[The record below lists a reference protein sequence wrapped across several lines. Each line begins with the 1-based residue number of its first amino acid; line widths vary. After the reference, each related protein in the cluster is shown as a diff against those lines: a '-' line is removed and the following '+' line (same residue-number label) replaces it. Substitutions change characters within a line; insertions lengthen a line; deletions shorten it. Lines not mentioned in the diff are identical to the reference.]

1 MHTIFTKYMWRYRIF
16 RSDNRRMPDTSQP
29 DQEVAL
35 DRRRQL
41 RCIFGSQGDF
51 PIQVVRAD
59 GLPEVY
65 LTIFANDLRRSLAP
79 GSVRGYI
86 RELLIFANWTLS
98 DSVAALN
105 RWRLYGE
112 PREVRNLLREYL
124 TVVGECRIAQRPD
137 TLGLRVTYVNV
148 TSQTGINVRLLL
160 ASLKKLYEILI
171 DRGLYS
177 FANPLIH
184 EDAAQALAE
193 FRRGE
198 REAIRAANGRA
209 PMPAV
214 SGVDEPS
221 AKLRLSENYFRL
233 VNREWQPKS
242 IDDPDFPNRV
252 YAAGQEFGWS
262 LRELCAV
269 RTLFESGARISE
281 IFDLTAADWST
292 SHFMNRFLA
301 RSKGSHGC
309 RVKTLM
315 VSNPTA
321 KLYRR
326 YFDDGAAGR
335 CALDAGGL
343 TVASLSSMLRS
354 APAKLH
360 EIQIYLTARGSPMS
374 ASLFRDHYWKPAL
387 KRAGIDADPHLCR
400 HWFVTNALRHIES
413 DAKTDAELCRHKEE
427 LIQYMAWKSGERTL
441 KAYEHVQRGASFARR
456 LRKIHETMHRRER
469 RPGQNTIAPMSAQP
483 VESAVLDQD
492 LAYLL
497 GEYDDD

>member
-1 MHTIFTKYMWRYRIF
+1 
-16 RSDNRRMPDTSQP
+16 
-29 DQEVAL
+29 
-35 DRRRQL
+35 
-41 RCIFGSQGDF
+41 
-51 PIQVVRAD
+51 
-59 GLPEVY
+59 
-65 LTIFANDLRRSLAP
+65 
-79 GSVRGYI
+79 
-86 RELLIFANWTLS
+86 
-98 DSVAALN
+98 
-105 RWRLYGE
+105 
-112 PREVRNLLREYL
+112 
-124 TVVGECRIAQRPD
+124 
-137 TLGLRVTYVNV
+137 
-148 TSQTGINVRLLL
+148 
-160 ASLKKLYEILI
+160 
-171 DRGLYS
+171 
-177 FANPLIH
+177 
-184 EDAAQALAE
+184 
-193 FRRGE
+193 
-198 REAIRAANGRA
+198 
-209 PMPAV
+209 
-214 SGVDEPS
+214 
-221 AKLRLSENYFRL
+221 
-233 VNREWQPKS
+233 
-242 IDDPDFPNRV
+242 
-252 YAAGQEFGWS
+252 
-262 LRELCAV
+262 
-269 RTLFESGARISE
+269 
-281 IFDLTAADWST
+281 
-292 SHFMNRFLA
+292 MNRFLA

-360 EIQIYLTARGSPMS
+360 EIRIYLTARGSPMS
-374 ASLFRDHYWKPAL
+374 ANLFRDHYWKPAL

-413 DAKTDAELCRHKEE
+413 VAKTDAELCRHKEE

-497 GEYDDD
+497 GEDDDD

>member
-1 MHTIFTKYMWRYRIF
+1 MLGDNQLMSRI
-16 RSDNRRMPDTSQP
+16 SHP
-29 DQEVAL
+29 DQENAL
-35 DRRRQL
+35 GRSTAHKLDTGRRL
-41 RCIFGSQGDF
+41 HCIFGIEGEF
-51 PIQVVRAD
+51 PIQVVRGD
-59 GLPEVY
+59 GLPEVA
-65 LTIFANDLRRSLAP
+65 LTIFANDLRRSLAD

-86 RELLIFANWTLS
+86 RELLVFANWTLR
-98 DSVAALN
+98 DSVAAVN
-105 RWRLYGE
+105 RWQLYGE

-124 TVVGECRIAQRPD
+124 TVVGECRITQRPD

-148 TSQTGINVRLLL
+148 TDQTKINARLLL
-160 ASLKKLYEILI
+160 ASLKKLYDVLI
-171 DRGLYS
+171 DRGFYS
-177 FANPLIH
+177 FANPLVH

-198 REAIRAANGRA
+198 RQAVRAATGRN

-214 SGVDEPS
+214 SGIDEPS
-221 AKLRLSENYFRL
+221 GNLRLSQNYFRL

-242 IDDPDFPNRV
+242 IDDPNFPSHV
-252 YAAGQEFGWS
+252 YAAGQQVGWS
-262 LRELCAV
+262 VRELCV
-269 RTLFESGARISE
+269 VHTLFESGARISE

-301 RSKGSHGC
+301 RNKGSHGC
-309 RVKTLM
+309 RVKTLV

-326 YFDDGAAGR
+326 YFDDDTEGR
-335 CALDAGGL
+335 CALDSGRL
-343 TVASLSSMLRS
+343 TVAGLSSMLRS

-360 EIQIYLTARGSPMS
+360 EIRIYLTARGSPMT
-374 ASLFRDHYWKPAL
+374 AKLFRDHYWKPAL

-400 HWFVTNALRHIES
+400 HWFVTNALRHIEAI
-413 DAKTDAELCRHKEE
+413 AKTEAELSRHKEE
-427 LIQYMAWKSGERTL
+427 LIQYMAWRSGERTL

-469 RPGQNTIAPMSAQP
+469 RPGQHIITPSAPDP
-483 VESAVLDQD
+483 VESNVLDQD

-497 GEYDDD
+497 GEDDDD